1 MRLCF
6 VLLRSKGAYHNIGDS
21 MCFFKRITAVLL
33 LLLIVCSM
41 GYFGKSMRDSAVL
54 VSAVTQDEK
63 TVILD
68 AGHGGFDGGAS
79 AADGTNEKD
88 INLNITLIL
97 ADILRQNGYRVILTR
112 EADVSTD
119 DVETDQ
125 ISTRKKSDL
134 KNRLALMKDYPK
146 ALFVSVHLNK
156 FTTTAANGSQVFYSP
171 KSEGSKELS
180 ESIQRSIISL
190 LQPLNT
196 RVCKKATSSTYILYN
211 ATIPAVLVECGF
223 LSNKAELEKLKQPD
237 YQAQM
242 AFCIAKGIIEFEN
255 T

>member
-1 MRLCF
+1 M
-6 VLLRSKGAYHNIGDS
+6 
-21 MCFFKRITAVLL
+21 
-33 LLLIVCSM
+33 
-41 GYFGKSMRDSAVL
+41 
-54 VSAVTQDEK
+54 
-63 TVILD
+63 
-68 AGHGGFDGGAS
+68 
-79 AADGTNEKD
+79 
-88 INLNITLIL
+88 
-97 ADILRQNGYRVILTR
+97 LRQNGYRVILTR
-112 EADVSTD
+112 QADVSTD

-125 ISTRKKSDL
+125 ISARKKSDL
-134 KNRLALMKDYPK
+134 RNRLKLMNDYPS
-146 ALFVSVHLNK
+146 AVFVSIHLNK

-171 KSEGSKELS
+171 KTEGSKELS
-180 ESIQRSIISL
+180 ESIQHSIISL
-190 LQPLNT
+190 LQPHNT

>member
-1 MRLCF
+1 M
-6 VLLRSKGAYHNIGDS
+6 Y
-21 MCFFKRITAVLL
+21 FFKRITAVLL

-41 GYFGKSMRDSAVL
+41 GYVGKFVNEST
-54 VSAVTQDEK
+54 VSAGVIVKDEK
-63 TVILD
+63 TIILD

-79 AADGTNEKD
+79 AADGTSEKD

-97 ADILRQNGYRVILTR
+97 ADMLRQNGYRVILTR
-112 EADVSTD
+112 QADVSTD

-125 ISTRKKSDL
+125 ISARKKSDL
-134 KNRLALMKDYPK
+134 RNRLKLMNDYPN
-146 ALFVSVHLNK
+146 AVFVSIHLNK

-171 KSEGSKELS
+171 KTEGSKELS

-190 LQPLNT
+190 LQPHNT